1 MGNKE
6 KDKTAFEIWLDE
18 QQDQGDYPDGFN
30 PDLYDL

>member
-1 MGNKE
+1 MENKE
-6 KDKTAFEIWLDE
+6 KDKTTFEIWLDE